1 MFFQHTNLSLSSHMS
16 RVKHSL
22 CNKVMHMCCKWVQM
36 GSCREGRHL
45 VWALVL
51 ALALVQEPEQRWS
64 LLELQPAVQTGKE
77 KICLHV
83 DVNKRV
89 DVKQCSFLTYALDG
103 GEWWVSHILCF
114 TLGTHWVGG
123 WVGPRAGLGR
133 LENLNFL
140 LHPVNTI
147 SLAKTLDIEHVRQNI
162 IVKYKYTIDM
172 SKILVYYIKT
182 QGQ

>member
-1 MFFQHTNLSLSSHMS
+1 MNLYESNFNRSEIKCSLCYLFCRKVIQFTIKTPGYKQYKLSVVWTFLSTTVDVSTVFLFSHFIQAHRDRCMHTLSLSSHMS

-22 CNKVMHMCCKWVQM
+22 YNKVMHMCCKWVQM

-83 DVNKRV
+83 DVNKGV
-89 DVKQCSFLTYALDG
+89 DV
-103 GEWWVSHILCF
+103 
-114 TLGTHWVGG
+114 
-123 WVGPRAGLGR
+123 
-133 LENLNFL
+133 
-140 LHPVNTI
+140 
-147 SLAKTLDIEHVRQNI
+147 
-162 IVKYKYTIDM
+162 
-172 SKILVYYIKT
+172 
-182 QGQ
+182 

>member
-1 MFFQHTNLSLSSHMS
+1 MVSFMLWLPCP
-16 RVKHSL
+16 VKGH
-22 CNKVMHMCCKWVQM
+22 
-36 GSCREGRHL
+36 
-45 VWALVL
+45 
-51 ALALVQEPEQRWS
+51 
-64 LLELQPAVQTGKE
+64 
-77 KICLHV
+77 
-83 DVNKRV
+83 
-89 DVKQCSFLTYALDG
+89 
-103 GEWWVSHILCF
+103 
-114 TLGTHWVGG
+114 LGTHWVGG